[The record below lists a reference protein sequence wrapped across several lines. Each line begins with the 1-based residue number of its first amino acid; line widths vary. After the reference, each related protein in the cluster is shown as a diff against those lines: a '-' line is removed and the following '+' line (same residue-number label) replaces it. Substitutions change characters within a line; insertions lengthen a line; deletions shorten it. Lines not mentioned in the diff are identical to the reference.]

1 MRVPARTK
9 SLTVRL
15 VATSVA
21 LVALV
26 SVLVVLATSLV
37 MNQYLTSRLDQQV
50 HASMDRA
57 INPDGHH
64 PGGPGPAD
72 GDDSDNGDDG
82 AFGHGPQ
89 SPDTMVAVLST
100 SPPVGGVLGDNY
112 DEIQALSAGAVRQLD
127 DLPVDGKARTVS
139 LDELGDYRVVVT
151 RDSRDRVLATGL
163 PMSEIHNTTES
174 LLLRSSLLAASGI
187 LLAGLLG
194 AMLVRRQLRPL
205 H

>member
-1 MRVPARTK
+1 MHVPTLTK

-15 VATSVA
+15 VATAVA

-37 MNQYLTSRLDQQV
+37 MDQYLTSRLDQQV

-57 INPDGHH
+57 IDPDGHRPH
-64 PGGPGPAD
+64 GPEPAD
-72 GDDSDNGDDG
+72 GDDG
-82 AFGHGPQ
+82 AFGRGPQ

-112 DEIQALSAGAVRQLD
+112 DDVQALSTGAVRQLD

-151 RDSRDRVLATGL
+151 RDSEDRVLATGL
-163 PMSEIHNTTES
+163 PMVRDPQHHREP
-174 LLLRSSLLAASGI
+174 AAP
-187 LLAGLLG
+187 
-194 AMLVRRQLRPL
+194 QLPARHRPGSCSPACSA
-205 H
+205 

>member
-72 GDDSDNGDDG
+72 GDDAMDHLTPECKQQVSDVRSWAARGDITAG
-82 AFGHGPQ
+82 QAQRLIGQ
-89 SPDTMVAVLST
+89 IVERCT
-100 SPPVGGVLGDNY
+100 LG
-112 DEIQALSAGAVRQLD
+112 
-127 DLPVDGKARTVS
+127 
-139 LDELGDYRVVVT
+139 
-151 RDSRDRVLATGL
+151 
-163 PMSEIHNTTES
+163 
-174 LLLRSSLLAASGI
+174 
-187 LLAGLLG
+187 
-194 AMLVRRQLRPL
+194 
-205 H
+205 